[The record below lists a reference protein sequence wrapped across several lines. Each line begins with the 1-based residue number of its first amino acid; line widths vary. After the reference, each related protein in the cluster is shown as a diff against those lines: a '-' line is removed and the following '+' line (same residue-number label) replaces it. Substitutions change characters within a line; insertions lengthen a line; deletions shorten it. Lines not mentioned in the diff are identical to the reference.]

1 MLSQSLWVFL
11 CNREGV
17 RECGPQILP
26 PWFASPQGSFVRQRV
41 SAYQLRIHSCGQP
54 VWVVSIFFKPGRK
67 EKMTSIARPP
77 QPLPNSR
84 MRWPGLT
91 RAFCKTWWIL
101 RSWAASRSPEV
112 GPSSRSPRRPP
123 SASDQRAQEYIISL
137 LRKAW
142 KRWGPSKVLMKHENN
157 YLKQFIWLVITGYG
171 VEPRLRASL
180 AKETVVKA
188 RNSRRHL
195 CDRRWEGL
203 FHPWLIVEPKLR
215 RKRN

>member
-1 MLSQSLWVFL
+1 
-11 CNREGV
+11 
-17 RECGPQILP
+17 
-26 PWFASPQGSFVRQRV
+26 
-41 SAYQLRIHSCGQP
+41 
-54 VWVVSIFFKPGRK
+54 
-67 EKMTSIARPP
+67 MTSIARPP

-123 SASDQRAQEYIISL
+123 SASDQSAQEYIISL

-157 YLKQFIWLVITGYG
+157 YLKQFIWLVITGDG

-188 RNSRRHL
+188 RNSRRYL

-203 FHPWLIVEPKLR
+203 LHSWLIVEPKLQ
-215 RKRN
+215 RKRNQSHNSTSSIGPTFMAPLRDDTSTSPIIYASLTANMKLRLDESAMWREAGTYSPSLLICI